1 MGLTM
6 SERKAVTKQLA
17 RSYRAGDRVR
27 KGRILDGVVELT
39 GWHRDHA
46 RAVLRH
52 ALDPPRPRPVRPGRA
67 PLYGADLQPAL
78 VFCWAVLR
86 APAGKL
92 LAAVMPE
99 LVPMLRREKALDITD
114 AQAALLARMSAATID
129 RRLAGERAKLLPRGR
144 SHTKPG
150 SLLKSQIPIRTWAQW
165 DDAVPGFVEI
175 DLVSHEGSNSSGQF
189 CFTLTVTDIATGWTM
204 NRSVPNKAQR
214 HVFAALQQVIS
225 GFPFPVI
232 GIDSDNGGEFI
243 NNELFDFCQ
252 EQRITFTRSRPY
264 NKNDGAHV
272 EQKNWSRVRELVGYL
287 RYDTAAEL
295 ELLNRIWELDAV
307 FTNYL
312 LPQQKLVAKT
322 RRGAKVTKTHDAPA
336 TPHRRAAADPHT
348 GPKATA
354 RMNTEYRK
362 VRPASLSRQILSLTG
377 RLETLATAKQSAPV
391 KPPVNEDFNRRTPRR
406 YSIEATY
413 APSRRY

>member
-1 MGLTM
+1 
-6 SERKAVTKQLA
+6 
-17 RSYRAGDRVR
+17 
-27 KGRILDGVVELT
+27 
-39 GWHRDHA
+39 
-46 RAVLRH
+46 
-52 ALDPPRPRPVRPGRA
+52 
-67 PLYGADLQPAL
+67 

-99 LVPMLRREKALDITD
+99 LVPMLRDEKALNITD
-114 AQAALLARMSAATID
+114 AQAQLLGRMSAATID

-175 DLVSHEGSNSSGQF
+175 DLVSHEGSNSSGQY
-189 CFTLTVTDIATGWTM
+189 CFTLTVTDISTGWTV

-214 HVFAALQQVIS
+214 HVFAALQQAIS
-225 GFPFPVI
+225 AFPFPVI

-243 NNELFDFCQ
+243 NNDLFDFCQ

-295 ELLNRIWELDAV
+295 ELLNQIWELDRT

-312 LPQQKLVAKT
+312 LPQQKLVSKT
-322 RRGAKVTKTHDAPA
+322 RHGAKVTKIHDAPA

-348 GPKATA
+348 DRKAAT
-354 RMNTEYRK
+354 RMNAEYRK
-362 VRPASLSRQILSLTG
+362 VRPAALSRQILALTG
-377 RLETLATAKQSAPV
+377 QLETLATAKQPAPI
-391 KPPVNEDFNRRTPRR
+391 KPPVNEDWNRRPNRR
-406 YSIEATY
+406 FSNDPTY
-413 APSRRY
+413 APSRRH